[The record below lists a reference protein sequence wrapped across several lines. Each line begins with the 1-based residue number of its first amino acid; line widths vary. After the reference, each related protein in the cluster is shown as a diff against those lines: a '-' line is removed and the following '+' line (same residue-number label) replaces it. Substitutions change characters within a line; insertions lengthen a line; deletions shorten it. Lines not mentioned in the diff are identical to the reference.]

1 MFSFLFYLCTHF
13 EDFHEKKTR
22 GFFYETRI
30 MAKLIEK
37 VMKGGSLKYIKYK
50 KYFMQRAKIR
60 AEKNSDQY

>member
-13 EDFHEKKTR
+13 EDFHEKKPC
-22 GFFYETRI
+22 GFFYKTRI